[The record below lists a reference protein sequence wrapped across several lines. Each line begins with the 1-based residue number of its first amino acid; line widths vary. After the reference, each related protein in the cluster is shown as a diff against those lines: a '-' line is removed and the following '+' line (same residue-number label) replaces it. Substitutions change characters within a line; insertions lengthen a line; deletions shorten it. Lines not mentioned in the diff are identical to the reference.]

1 MQGIKCIG
9 PIFDMSGYAEWC
21 RSYILALI
29 KEGVPITIGVD
40 EVRGSSGPI
49 KFEEA
54 TPDLGEDGNLLY
66 EHLNKKIPYDAAIA
80 WLTPDWATDQL
91 GPELNKGIKRINMT
105 LWETDRLPAFWLPH
119 LAKFDQVWVPGLWNK
134 QVFEESLQ
142 RVNIKVPVKVVHT
155 PVDPNKYHTSKSFTL
170 DRLGLSGVDDSY
182 FMFFFISQWTDR
194 KNFADLLYAY
204 WAEFTENDKTI
215 LVIKTYIA
223 NNSAQD
229 KEQLRNL
236 LTHLAKT
243 TGKAKL
249 PKFAYIHDVLSTE
262 TVYAL
267 HQRANCFVSPSRGE
281 GLGLGILE
289 ALMFDTPI
297 VSNAFGEQTLYLL
310 KDGSIT
316 YPHTLTPVRGMPS
329 HINGLYTSDQW
340 WAAPDVRAMAT
351 SMRTVFEDK
360 VSNQLFNLQACK
372 EKITSYFSSQECIK
386 EITEALQQ

>member
-1 MQGIKCIG
+1 
-9 PIFDMSGYAEWC
+9 MSGYAEWC

-29 KEGVPITIGVD
+29 KEGIPVTIGVD
-40 EVRGSSGPI
+40 EVRGSNRPI

-66 EHLNKKIPYDAAIA
+66 EHLNKKIPYDAAVA
-80 WLTPDWATDQL
+80 WLTPDWASDQL
-91 GPELNKGIKRINMT
+91 SPELSREVKRINMT
-105 LWETDRLPAFWLPH
+105 LWETDRLPDFWLPH

-134 QVFEESLQ
+134 QVFEKSLQ
-142 RVNIKVPVKVVHT
+142 RANIKVPIKVVHT
-155 PVDPNKYHTSKSFTL
+155 PVDPNKYQTNKEFNL
-170 DRLGLSGVDDSY
+170 KQLSLPEVDDSF

-194 KNFADLLYAY
+194 KNFSDLLYAY

-215 LVIKTYIA
+215 LVIKTYLA
-223 NNSAQD
+223 NNSIQD
-229 KEQLRNL
+229 KEQLRNV

-243 TGKAKL
+243 TGKSRL

-267 HQRANCFVSPSRGE
+267 HKRADCFVSPSRGE

-289 ALMFDTPI
+289 ALMFDTPVI
-297 VSNAFGEQTLYLL
+297 SNTFGEQTLYLL
-310 KDGSIT
+310 KDGAMV

-340 WAAPDVRAMAT
+340 WAAPDVRAMAAN
-351 SMRTVFEDK
+351 MRTVFEHR
-360 VSNQLFNLQACK
+360 FNKQFFDLKSCK
-372 EKITSYFSSQECIK
+372 EKITRNFSAKECINDIIK
-386 EITEALQQ
+386 AIGS